1 MTESDRA
8 ALKRLL
14 GSEGSRGATTDDLQG
29 LLLQVVF
36 ALLMVFMIAYFIFVE
51 TSRKERAEEII
62 EVNRQKLILAIDKV
76 AEDHR
81 VKYGLNALM
90 TQGTDGRRS
99 FDADEH
105 VKGGRIELAP
115 AAKAAFASGSA
126 AAFSDY
132 RDTAAL
138 AAAWK
143 SAVLEEAKLEE
154 AALTDDEK
162 AWLGDEVARV
172 FRLGRALLGAQHVSE
187 RESPSMGGEDFSY
200 FCAAAPGAFWHLGCA
215 PSQPAPPLH
224 SRNFVPDE
232 RCLPIGA
239 AIQSALVL
247 DRMGML
253 D

>member
-138 AAAWK
+138 ATTWK

-162 AWLGDEVARV
+162 TWLGDEVARSV
-172 FRLGRALLGAQHVSE
+172 EEIRLDARGVQRAL
-187 RESPSMGGEDFSY
+187 
-200 FCAAAPGAFWHLGCA
+200 AARLQRQWIENP
-215 PSQPAPPLH
+215 
-224 SRNFVPDE
+224 
-232 RCLPIGA
+232 
-239 AIQSALVL
+239 SALGDIADPSALADALKARSLKLVAEATGAEVL
-247 DRMGML
+247 P
-253 D
+253 

>member
-14 GSEGSRGATTDDLQG
+14 GSDGSRRATTDDLQG

-51 TSRKERAEEII
+51 MSRKERAEEIL
-62 EVNRQKLILAIDKV
+62 EVNRQKLVLALEKV

-115 AAKAAFASGSA
+115 AAKTAFASGSA
-126 AAFSDY
+126 AACADY
-132 RDTAAL
+132 RDSAAL
-138 AAAWK
+138 SVAWK
-143 SAVLEEAKLEE
+143 SAVLNEAKLEE
-154 AALTDDEK
+154 AALTNDEK
-162 AWLGDEVARV
+162 AWLDDEIARSV
-172 FRLGRALLGAQHVSE
+172 EEVRLDARGVQRAL
-187 RESPSMGGEDFSY
+187 
-200 FCAAAPGAFWHLGCA
+200 AARLQRQWIENP
-215 PSQPAPPLH
+215 
-224 SRNFVPDE
+224 
-232 RCLPIGA
+232 
-239 AIQSALVL
+239 SALGDIADPSALADALKARSLKLVAEATGAEVL
-247 DRMGML
+247 P
-253 D
+253 

>member
-14 GSEGSRGATTDDLQG
+14 GGDASRRATTDDLQG

-51 TSRKERAEEII
+51 MSRKERAEEIL
-62 EVNRQKLILAIDKV
+62 EVNRQKLVLALEKV

-115 AAKAAFASGSA
+115 AAKSAFASGSA
-126 AAFSDY
+126 AACADY
-132 RDTAAL
+132 RDSAAL
-138 AAAWK
+138 SVAWK
-143 SAVLEEAKLEE
+143 SAVLNEAKLEE

-162 AWLGDEVARV
+162 TWLDDEIARSVEEVRLDARGVQRALAARLQRQWIENPSALGDIAD
-172 FRLGRALLGAQHVSE
+172 
-187 RESPSMGGEDFSY
+187 P
-200 FCAAAPGAFWHLGCA
+200 
-215 PSQPAPPLH
+215 
-224 SRNFVPDE
+224 
-232 RCLPIGA
+232 
-239 AIQSALVL
+239 SALADALKARSLKLVAEATGAEVL
-247 DRMGML
+247 P
-253 D
+253 

>member
-14 GSEGSRGATTDDLQG
+14 GGDASRRATTDDLPG

-51 TSRKERAEEII
+51 MSRKERAEEIL
-62 EVNRQKLILAIDKV
+62 EVNRQKLVLALEKV

-126 AAFSDY
+126 AACADY
-132 RDTAAL
+132 RDSAAL
-138 AAAWK
+138 AVAWM
-143 SAVLEEAKLEE
+143 SAVLSEAKLEE

-162 AWLGDEVARV
+162 TWLDDEIARSVEEVRLDARGVQRALAARLQRQWIENPSALGDIAD
-172 FRLGRALLGAQHVSE
+172 
-187 RESPSMGGEDFSY
+187 P
-200 FCAAAPGAFWHLGCA
+200 
-215 PSQPAPPLH
+215 
-224 SRNFVPDE
+224 
-232 RCLPIGA
+232 
-239 AIQSALVL
+239 SALADALKAKSLKLVAEATGAEVL
-247 DRMGML
+247 P
-253 D
+253 

>member
-14 GSEGSRGATTDDLQG
+14 GGDASRRATTDDLQG

-51 TSRKERAEEII
+51 MSRKERAEEIL
-62 EVNRQKLILAIDKV
+62 EVNRQKLVLALEKV

-115 AAKAAFASGSA
+115 AAKTAFASGSA
-126 AAFSDY
+126 AACADY
-132 RDTAAL
+132 RDSAAL
-138 AAAWK
+138 SVAWK
-143 SAVLEEAKLEE
+143 SAVLNEAKLEE
-154 AALTDDEK
+154 TALTDDEK
-162 AWLGDEVARV
+162 TWLDDEIARSVEEVRLDARGVQRALAARLQRQWIENPSALGDIAD
-172 FRLGRALLGAQHVSE
+172 
-187 RESPSMGGEDFSY
+187 P
-200 FCAAAPGAFWHLGCA
+200 
-215 PSQPAPPLH
+215 
-224 SRNFVPDE
+224 
-232 RCLPIGA
+232 
-239 AIQSALVL
+239 SALADALKARSLKLVAEATGAEVL
-247 DRMGML
+247 P
-253 D
+253 

>member
-14 GSEGSRGATTDDLQG
+14 GGDASRRATTDDLQG

-51 TSRKERAEEII
+51 TSRKERAEEIL
-62 EVNRQKLILAIDKV
+62 EVNRQKLVLALEKV

-90 TQGTDGRRS
+90 TQGTDGRRF

-126 AAFSDY
+126 AACADY
-132 RDTAAL
+132 RDSAAL
-138 AAAWK
+138 SVAWK
-143 SAVLEEAKLEE
+143 SAVLNEAKLEE
-154 AALTDDEK
+154 AALTADEKTWLDDEI
-162 AWLGDEVARV
+162 ARSVEEVRLDARGVQRALAARLQRQWIENPSALGDIAD
-172 FRLGRALLGAQHVSE
+172 
-187 RESPSMGGEDFSY
+187 P
-200 FCAAAPGAFWHLGCA
+200 
-215 PSQPAPPLH
+215 
-224 SRNFVPDE
+224 
-232 RCLPIGA
+232 
-239 AIQSALVL
+239 SALADALKARSLKLVAEATGAEVL
-247 DRMGML
+247 P
-253 D
+253 

>member
-51 TSRKERAEEII
+51 MSRKERAEEIL
-62 EVNRQKLILAIDKV
+62 EVNRQKLVLALEKV

-126 AAFSDY
+126 AACADY
-132 RDTAAL
+132 RDSAAL
-138 AAAWK
+138 SVAWK
-143 SAVLEEAKLEE
+143 SAVLNEAKLEE

-162 AWLGDEVARV
+162 TWLDDEIARSVEEVRLDARGVQRALAARLQRQWIENPSALGDIAD
-172 FRLGRALLGAQHVSE
+172 
-187 RESPSMGGEDFSY
+187 P
-200 FCAAAPGAFWHLGCA
+200 
-215 PSQPAPPLH
+215 
-224 SRNFVPDE
+224 
-232 RCLPIGA
+232 
-239 AIQSALVL
+239 SALADALKAKSLKLVAEATGAEVL
-247 DRMGML
+247 P
-253 D
+253 

>member
-14 GSEGSRGATTDDLQG
+14 GGDASRRATTDDLQG

-36 ALLMVFMIAYFIFVE
+36 ALLMVFIIAYFIFVE

-132 RDTAAL
+132 RDTDAL
-138 AAAWK
+138 ATAWK

-162 AWLGDEVARV
+162 AWLGDEVARSV
-172 FRLGRALLGAQHVSE
+172 EEIRRDVSGVQHALAARLQHQWIENPSELGGIDD
-187 RESPSMGGEDFSY
+187 P
-200 FCAAAPGAFWHLGCA
+200 
-215 PSQPAPPLH
+215 
-224 SRNFVPDE
+224 
-232 RCLPIGA
+232 
-239 AIQSALVL
+239 SALADELKARSLKLVVEVTGAEVL
-247 DRMGML
+247 K
-253 D
+253 

>member
-126 AAFSDY
+126 AAFADY
-132 RDTAAL
+132 RDTVAL

-154 AALTDDEK
+154 AAITDDEK
-162 AWLGDEVARV
+162 AWLGDEVARSV
-172 FRLGRALLGAQHVSE
+172 EEIRLDARGVQRAL
-187 RESPSMGGEDFSY
+187 
-200 FCAAAPGAFWHLGCA
+200 AARLQRQWIENP
-215 PSQPAPPLH
+215 
-224 SRNFVPDE
+224 
-232 RCLPIGA
+232 
-239 AIQSALVL
+239 SALGDIADPSALADALKARSLKLVAEATGAEVL
-247 DRMGML
+247 P
-253 D
+253 

>member
-14 GSEGSRGATTDDLQG
+14 GGDASRRATTDDLQG

-51 TSRKERAEEII
+51 MSRKERAEEIL
-62 EVNRQKLILAIDKV
+62 EVNRQKLVLALEKV

-126 AAFSDY
+126 AACADY
-132 RDTAAL
+132 RDSAAL
-138 AAAWK
+138 SVAWK
-143 SAVLEEAKLEE
+143 SAVLNEAKLEE
-154 AALTDDEK
+154 AVLTADEKTWLDDEI
-162 AWLGDEVARV
+162 ARSVEEVRLDARGVQRALAARLQRQWIENPSALGDIAD
-172 FRLGRALLGAQHVSE
+172 
-187 RESPSMGGEDFSY
+187 P
-200 FCAAAPGAFWHLGCA
+200 
-215 PSQPAPPLH
+215 
-224 SRNFVPDE
+224 
-232 RCLPIGA
+232 
-239 AIQSALVL
+239 SALADALKARSLKLVAEATGAEVL
-247 DRMGML
+247 P
-253 D
+253 

>member
-14 GSEGSRGATTDDLQG
+14 GGDASRRATTDDLQG

-51 TSRKERAEEII
+51 MSRKERAEEIL
-62 EVNRQKLILAIDKV
+62 EVNRQKLVLALEKV

-115 AAKAAFASGSA
+115 AAKSAFASGSA
-126 AAFSDY
+126 AACADY
-132 RDTAAL
+132 RDSAAL
-138 AAAWK
+138 SSAWK
-143 SAVLEEAKLEE
+143 SAVLNEAKLEE
-154 AALTDDEK
+154 TALTDDEK
-162 AWLGDEVARV
+162 TWLYGGVQRALAARLQRQWIENPSALGDIAD
-172 FRLGRALLGAQHVSE
+172 
-187 RESPSMGGEDFSY
+187 P
-200 FCAAAPGAFWHLGCA
+200 
-215 PSQPAPPLH
+215 
-224 SRNFVPDE
+224 
-232 RCLPIGA
+232 
-239 AIQSALVL
+239 SALADALKAKSLKLVAEATGAEVL
-247 DRMGML
+247 P
-253 D
+253 

>member
-14 GSEGSRGATTDDLQG
+14 GSDGSRRATTDDLQG

-51 TSRKERAEEII
+51 MSRKERAEEIL
-62 EVNRQKLILAIDKV
+62 EVNRQKLVLALEKV

-115 AAKAAFASGSA
+115 AAKTAFASGSA
-126 AAFSDY
+126 AACADY
-132 RDTAAL
+132 RDSAAL
-138 AAAWK
+138 AVAWK
-143 SAVLEEAKLEE
+143 SAVLNEAKLEE
-154 AALTDDEK
+154 TALTDDEK
-162 AWLGDEVARV
+162 AWLDDEIARSV
-172 FRLGRALLGAQHVSE
+172 EEVRLDARGVQRAL
-187 RESPSMGGEDFSY
+187 
-200 FCAAAPGAFWHLGCA
+200 AARLQRQWIENP
-215 PSQPAPPLH
+215 
-224 SRNFVPDE
+224 
-232 RCLPIGA
+232 
-239 AIQSALVL
+239 SALGDIADPSALADALKARSLKLVAEATGAEVL
-247 DRMGML
+247 P
-253 D
+253 

>member
-105 VKGGRIELAP
+105 MKGGRIELAP

-138 AAAWK
+138 ATTWK

-162 AWLGDEVARV
+162 TWLGDEVARSV
-172 FRLGRALLGAQHVSE
+172 EEIRLDARGVQRAL
-187 RESPSMGGEDFSY
+187 
-200 FCAAAPGAFWHLGCA
+200 AARLQRQWIENP
-215 PSQPAPPLH
+215 
-224 SRNFVPDE
+224 
-232 RCLPIGA
+232 
-239 AIQSALVL
+239 SALGDIADPSALADALKARSLKLVAEATGAEVL
-247 DRMGML
+247 P
-253 D
+253 

>member
-14 GSEGSRGATTDDLQG
+14 GGDASRRATTDDLQG

-51 TSRKERAEEII
+51 MSRKERAEEIL
-62 EVNRQKLILAIDKV
+62 EVNRQKLVLALEKV

-115 AAKAAFASGSA
+115 AAKTAFASGSA
-126 AAFSDY
+126 AACADY
-132 RDTAAL
+132 RDSAAL
-138 AAAWK
+138 AVAWK
-143 SAVLEEAKLEE
+143 SAVLNEAKLEE
-154 AALTDDEK
+154 TALTDDEK
-162 AWLGDEVARV
+162 AWLDDEIARSV
-172 FRLGRALLGAQHVSE
+172 EEVRLDARGVQRAL
-187 RESPSMGGEDFSY
+187 
-200 FCAAAPGAFWHLGCA
+200 AARLQRQWIENP
-215 PSQPAPPLH
+215 
-224 SRNFVPDE
+224 
-232 RCLPIGA
+232 
-239 AIQSALVL
+239 SALGDIADPSALADALKARSLKLVAEATGAEVL
-247 DRMGML
+247 P
-253 D
+253 

>member
-14 GSEGSRGATTDDLQG
+14 GGDASRRATTDDLQG

-51 TSRKERAEEII
+51 MSRKERAEEIL
-62 EVNRQKLILAIDKV
+62 EVNRQKLVLALEKV

-115 AAKAAFASGSA
+115 AAKSAFASGSA
-126 AAFSDY
+126 AACADY
-132 RDTAAL
+132 RDSAAL
-138 AAAWK
+138 SAAWK
-143 SAVLEEAKLEE
+143 SAVLNEAKLEE
-154 AALTDDEK
+154 TALTDDEK
-162 AWLGDEVARV
+162 AWLDDEIVRSVEEVRLDARGV
-172 FRLGRALLGAQHVSE
+172 QRALAARLQRQWIENPSALGDIA
-187 RESPSMGGEDFSY
+187 D
-200 FCAAAPGAFWHLGCA
+200 PGALADALKAKSLKLVAEATGA
-215 PSQPAPPLH
+215 E
-224 SRNFVPDE
+224 V
-232 RCLPIGA
+232 LP
-239 AIQSALVL
+239 
-247 DRMGML
+247 
-253 D
+253 

>member
-14 GSEGSRGATTDDLQG
+14 GGDASRRATTDDLQG

-51 TSRKERAEEII
+51 TSRKERAEEIL
-62 EVNRQKLILAIDKV
+62 EVNRQKLVLALEKV

-126 AAFSDY
+126 AACADY
-132 RDTAAL
+132 RDSAAL
-138 AAAWK
+138 SVAWK
-143 SAVLEEAKLEE
+143 SAVLDEAKLEE
-154 AALTDDEK
+154 TALTADEKTWLDDEI
-162 AWLGDEVARV
+162 ARSIEEVRLDARGVQRALAARLQRQWIENPSALGDIAD
-172 FRLGRALLGAQHVSE
+172 
-187 RESPSMGGEDFSY
+187 P
-200 FCAAAPGAFWHLGCA
+200 
-215 PSQPAPPLH
+215 
-224 SRNFVPDE
+224 
-232 RCLPIGA
+232 
-239 AIQSALVL
+239 SALADALKARSLKLVAEATGAEVL
-247 DRMGML
+247 P
-253 D
+253 

>member
-14 GSEGSRGATTDDLQG
+14 GGDASRRATTDDLQG

-51 TSRKERAEEII
+51 MSRKERAEEIL
-62 EVNRQKLILAIDKV
+62 EVNRQKLVLALEKV
-76 AEDHR
+76 VEDHR

-126 AAFSDY
+126 AACADY
-132 RDTAAL
+132 RDSAAL
-138 AAAWK
+138 AVAWK
-143 SAVLEEAKLEE
+143 SAVLNEAKLEE

-162 AWLGDEVARV
+162 TWLDDEIVRSVEEVRLDARGVQRALAARLQRQWIENPSALGDIAD
-172 FRLGRALLGAQHVSE
+172 
-187 RESPSMGGEDFSY
+187 P
-200 FCAAAPGAFWHLGCA
+200 
-215 PSQPAPPLH
+215 
-224 SRNFVPDE
+224 
-232 RCLPIGA
+232 
-239 AIQSALVL
+239 SALADALKAKSLKLVAEATGAEVL
-247 DRMGML
+247 P
-253 D
+253 

>member
-14 GSEGSRGATTDDLQG
+14 GGDASRRATTDDLQG

-51 TSRKERAEEII
+51 MSRKERAEEIL
-62 EVNRQKLILAIDKV
+62 EVNRQKLVLALEKV

-115 AAKAAFASGSA
+115 AAKSAFASGSA
-126 AAFSDY
+126 AACADY
-132 RDTAAL
+132 RDSAAL
-138 AAAWK
+138 SAAWK
-143 SAVLEEAKLEE
+143 SAVLNEAKLEE
-154 AALTDDEK
+154 TALTDDEK
-162 AWLGDEVARV
+162 AWLDDEIVRSVEEVRLDARGV
-172 FRLGRALLGAQHVSE
+172 QRAL
-187 RESPSMGGEDFSY
+187 
-200 FCAAAPGAFWHLGCA
+200 AARLQRQWIENP
-215 PSQPAPPLH
+215 
-224 SRNFVPDE
+224 
-232 RCLPIGA
+232 
-239 AIQSALVL
+239 SALGDIADPSELADALKAKSLKLVTEATGAEVL
-247 DRMGML
+247 P
-253 D
+253 

>member
-105 VKGGRIELAP
+105 VKGGRIELSP
-115 AAKAAFASGSA
+115 AAKVAFASGSA

-138 AAAWK
+138 ATAWK

-162 AWLGDEVARV
+162 TWLGDEVARSV
-172 FRLGRALLGAQHVSE
+172 EEIRLDARGVQRAL
-187 RESPSMGGEDFSY
+187 
-200 FCAAAPGAFWHLGCA
+200 AARLQRQWIENP
-215 PSQPAPPLH
+215 
-224 SRNFVPDE
+224 
-232 RCLPIGA
+232 
-239 AIQSALVL
+239 SALGDIADPSALADALKARSLKLVAEATGAEVL
-247 DRMGML
+247 P
-253 D
+253 

>member
-14 GSEGSRGATTDDLQG
+14 GGDASRRATTDDLQG

-51 TSRKERAEEII
+51 MSRKERAEEIL
-62 EVNRQKLILAIDKV
+62 EVNRQKLVLALEKV

-126 AAFSDY
+126 AACADY
-132 RDTAAL
+132 RDSAAL
-138 AAAWK
+138 AVAWK
-143 SAVLEEAKLEE
+143 SAVLNEAKLEE

-162 AWLGDEVARV
+162 TWLDDEIARSVEEVRLDARGVPRALAARLQRQWIENPSALGDIAD
-172 FRLGRALLGAQHVSE
+172 
-187 RESPSMGGEDFSY
+187 P
-200 FCAAAPGAFWHLGCA
+200 
-215 PSQPAPPLH
+215 
-224 SRNFVPDE
+224 
-232 RCLPIGA
+232 
-239 AIQSALVL
+239 SALADALKAKSLKLVAEATGAEVL
-247 DRMGML
+247 P
-253 D
+253 

>member
-126 AAFSDY
+126 AAFADY

-138 AAAWK
+138 ATTWK

-162 AWLGDEVARV
+162 TWLGDEVARSV
-172 FRLGRALLGAQHVSE
+172 EEIRLDARGVQRAL
-187 RESPSMGGEDFSY
+187 
-200 FCAAAPGAFWHLGCA
+200 AARLQRQWIENP
-215 PSQPAPPLH
+215 
-224 SRNFVPDE
+224 
-232 RCLPIGA
+232 
-239 AIQSALVL
+239 SALGDIADPSALADALKARSLKLVAEATGAEVL
-247 DRMGML
+247 P
-253 D
+253 

>member
-14 GSEGSRGATTDDLQG
+14 GGDASRRATTDDLQG

-51 TSRKERAEEII
+51 MSRKERAEEIL
-62 EVNRQKLILAIDKV
+62 EVNRQKLVLALEKV

-115 AAKAAFASGSA
+115 AAKTAFASGSA
-126 AAFSDY
+126 AACADY
-132 RDTAAL
+132 RDSAAL
-138 AAAWK
+138 SVAWK
-143 SAVLEEAKLEE
+143 SAVLNEAKLEE

-162 AWLGDEVARV
+162 AWLDDEIARSV
-172 FRLGRALLGAQHVSE
+172 EEVRLDARGVQRAL
-187 RESPSMGGEDFSY
+187 
-200 FCAAAPGAFWHLGCA
+200 AARLQRQWIENP
-215 PSQPAPPLH
+215 
-224 SRNFVPDE
+224 
-232 RCLPIGA
+232 
-239 AIQSALVL
+239 SALGDIADPSALADALKARSLKLVAEATGAEVL
-247 DRMGML
+247 P
-253 D
+253 